1 MLLDTLQERGLAA
14 ADVRWGDPDEC
25 RFPLFDLLRPLPVQW
40 MCVLYLLMIIGL
52 FFSACTNVFIGV
64 HLYVCMCVCLLVTVY
79 VCLHTN
85 KCKSSGWIVIMKQLT
100 NSGIIVKVI
109 MIVLYFLVIEVN
121 IIVLTAVIMNI

>member
-64 HLYVCMCVCLLVTVY
+64 HLYVCMCVRVY
-79 VCLHTN
+79 VCVYISVGDRVCLLAH
-85 KCKSSGWIVIMKQLT
+85 KEM
-100 NSGIIVKVI
+100 
-109 MIVLYFLVIEVN
+109 LVS
-121 IIVLTAVIMNI
+121 LQAGY